1 MSSSL
6 PDPRTPVDAVVRT
19 AQYLAGIVSY
29 EGLWPQ
35 LARVVRNFYG
45 ADIAAFLAREA
56 DGGVRCLQCE
66 PDGHQMAQA
75 CADAAIQVFESG
87 FLSTETVSLPD
98 PHELI
103 LLPIGRER
111 QRTAYVL
118 VAAHRGGAPLPRET
132 LDLYLALA
140 GLIETTLDRIASQH
154 RFLSMADNVPELLF
168 QLVEHDGAWRFSYAS
183 GGARAALGLPAQDLL
198 DNPALLFGGLADEQ
212 RVRLTQALRGSEA
225 GRRLHLPLRW
235 TAADGSLRHLLL
247 DAASATGEQG
257 RPVWDGA
264 VRDISEQVRLEE
276 ESRRNLLRLNK
287 SMENAIQAI
296 ATTIEKRDPYTAGH
310 QRRVADLAARL
321 ASTLG
326 MPEELIHGIR
336 LTAAI
341 HDIGK
346 IHVPAEILSFPGP
359 LPEIEF
365 ALIRTHPEVGY
376 QILKNVNFPWPV
388 AEMVFQHH
396 EHLDGSG
403 YPRGLRGDEIMVGAR
418 IITVADVVEAIAL
431 YRPYRP
437 GLGVDTALD
446 EITRNRGT
454 HYDPQVVDACLDLFR
469 NQGYAFPDGGDIGR
483 LFSRRPSPARAGA

>member
-1 MSSSL
+1 MSGPL

-35 LARVVRNFYG
+35 LARVVHNFYG
-45 ADIAAFLAREA
+45 ADIAAFLARDA
-56 DGGVRCLQCE
+56 GGEIRCLQCE
-66 PDGHQMAQA
+66 PENTELAQV
-75 CADAAIQVFESG
+75 CAESAKQVFESG
-87 FLSTETVSLPD
+87 FLSTEALSLPD
-98 PHELI
+98 PHESI

-118 VAAHRGGAPLPRET
+118 VAAHRGRTPLPRET

-168 QLVEHDGAWRFSYAS
+168 QMVEQDGAWRFSYAS
-183 GGARAALGLPAQDLL
+183 GGARAALGLQAQDLL
-198 DNPALLFGGLADEQ
+198 DRPALLFAGLDDGQ
-212 RVRLTQALRGSEA
+212 QTRLSEALRGSEA
-225 GRRLHLPLRW
+225 GRRLHIPLRW
-235 TAADGSLRHLLL
+235 TAPDGNLRHLLL

-264 VRDISEQVRLEE
+264 LRDISEQVRLEE
-276 ESRRNLLRLNK
+276 ESRRNLLRLNR
-287 SMENAIQAI
+287 SMEDAIQAI

-310 QRRVADLAARL
+310 QRRVSDLAARL
-321 ASTLG
+321 AMALG
-326 MPEELIHGIR
+326 MPEEQVHGIR

-376 QILKNVNFPWPV
+376 QILKNVDFPWPV
-388 AEMVFQHH
+388 AEMVYQHH
-396 EHLDGSG
+396 EHLDGTG
-403 YPRGLRGDEIMVGAR
+403 YPRGLRGDEIMIGAR

-454 HYDPQVVDACLDLFR
+454 RYDPQVVDVCLELFR
-469 NQGYAFPDGGDIGR
+469 DRGYNFPDGVDLGS
-483 LFSRRPSPARAGA
+483 LFSRRPSPARTEA